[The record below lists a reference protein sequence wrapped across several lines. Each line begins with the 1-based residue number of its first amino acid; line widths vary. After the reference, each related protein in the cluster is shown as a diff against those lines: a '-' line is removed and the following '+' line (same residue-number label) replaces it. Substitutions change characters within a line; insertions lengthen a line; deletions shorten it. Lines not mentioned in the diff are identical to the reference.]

1 MGHLVRRKIIM
12 YKHILLAVDLPA
24 NRAEVEQAI
33 QLAKQHNAR
42 LTVLHVIEH
51 INAYGVAQAYPT
63 VLDLEAKMLED
74 AKKELEKLH
83 HQESLSN
90 ATFLVDVGSPKVVI
104 LQRAEELGVDLIVVG
119 SHGRHGLALL
129 LGSTANAIL
138 HHAPCDVLAVR
149 IKE

>member
-1 MGHLVRRKIIM
+1 M